1 MNPFNDKPI
10 EGPEE
15 DQFDFSTCAKAI
27 AESIFGNKKPEGT
40 VIAIHGPWG
49 SGKSSVINLVKHYLK
64 IEMEKKRK
72 PDQTQKSF
80 EFPRAAP
87 NWIKSLAPKAY
98 SKQTKSFEFPRTAP
112 NWIKSLAPKMCSRQ
126 SSDDTSNSVNIPIQI
141 LDFKCWWFKGEEAL
155 MLEFFR
161 QLYSALDQSGLREAK
176 AAMSQLGSIILSGSA
191 PLVGTIVN
199 SMMVP
204 IVGNAVS
211 NSMNNLSKLIKQE
224 RTIENLYEK
233 VLQGLKSKN
242 KRYLMIID
250 DIDRLSPDEALLIF
264 RLVKSVGQLP
274 KITYLLAYDR
284 KVAEEIVSKRY
295 PSEKSHYLEKIVQA
309 GFDIPYPLRSDLTDT
324 FRKSLGE
331 LWKKPEN
338 SIYWKKYQDSDYS
351 HFENLFD
358 NVVDPQ
364 IQSPR
369 DVIRIMNT
377 LRVTW
382 LAVAGEVD
390 PADFLALETLRVKQP
405 GLYATL
411 KAHKQLLTGMDF
423 SSEDKNSKI
432 SRYEDIFVHDL
443 QDEKQ
448 RAAMKRALGYLF
460 PPLAAV
466 WAGHDISDDSR
477 KEWQCQR
484 RACSPAHFDTYFR
497 FSLSETISLG
507 KVQAVIKNSGNTDYV
522 KNKFLQE
529 SQIPRR
535 NGRGTCANVLLD
547 ELKAHAKDIPIQNA
561 KVFLSAL
568 FSVYEKLDTEIDLS
582 DNFMIINNDMRI
594 YLLLKNLL
602 LNRTDPDERSTI
614 IVDAIQFANLYL
626 TIFITI
632 RTRLQY
638 YPPPGELSEPENSCL
653 ITKSDMEYLCKMS
666 AEKIKTAVENDELLS
681 SRNPLDLLNH
691 WNLLAG
697 SDKSKEAKSWCM
709 SKLNDDN
716 AVEIF
721 AKELTRRITATN
733 AYSEN
738 IISYHI
744 QMDMLKKFF
753 DIESFRQRVKLLSES
768 QPENERYVTLKRFLD
783 AFNER

>member
-10 EGPEE
+10 ERPGD
-15 DQFDFSTCAKAI
+15 DQFGFSSFAKAI
-27 AESIFGNKKPEGT
+27 AKSIVKNKKPEGT
-40 VIAIHGPWG
+40 VIAIRGPWG
-49 SGKSSVINLVKHYLK
+49 SGKSSVINLVRHYVKHYLEE
-64 IEMEKKRK
+64 EMEKKRK

-87 NWIKSLAPKAY
+87 NWIKSLAPK
-98 SKQTKSFEFPRTAP
+98 
-112 NWIKSLAPKMCSRQ
+112 MCSRQ
-126 SSDDTSNSVNIPIQI
+126 SSDDTSNSVNISIQI

-161 QLYSALDQSGLREAK
+161 QLYSALDQSDLREAK

-191 PLVGTIVN
+191 PLVGTVVN
-199 SMMVP
+199 SMVP

-224 RTIENLYEK
+224 ETIENLYK
-233 VLQGLKSKN
+233 KISQGLESQKN

-284 KVAEEIVSKRY
+284 KVAEKIVSERY
-295 PSEKSHYLEKIVQA
+295 PSEGPSYLEKIVQA
-309 GFDIPYPLRSDLTDT
+309 GVDIPYPLHSDLRNT
-324 FRKSLGE
+324 FMQSVRE

-338 SIYWKKYQDSDYS
+338 SIYRKKYQDSDYS

-369 DVIRIMNT
+369 DIIRIMNT

-382 LAVAGEVD
+382 PPVAGEVD

-411 KAHKQLLTGMDF
+411 KANKEILTGMDF
-423 SSEDKNSKI
+423 LSEDKNSKI

-466 WAGHDISDDSR
+466 WAAYDISDSSR
-477 KEWQCQR
+477 EEWKCQR

-497 FSLSETISLG
+497 FSLSQTISLK
-507 KVQAVIKNSGNTDYV
+507 KVQAVIKNSGNADDV
-522 KNKFLQE
+522 KNAFLQA
-529 SQIPRR
+529 SQIQRR
-535 NGRGTCANVLLD
+535 NERGTYASILLD
-547 ELKAHAKDIPIQNA
+547 ELKVHAQHIPIENA
-561 KVFLSAL
+561 EAFLSAL
-568 FSVYEKLDTEIDLS
+568 FKVHDRIDVESDQSNVFLWTDNSDRICSLIKNFLLDRTTLNQRSAVISQVITDTEDASLELIAILVRKEYYSYHPRQGQSSGYEADRLLTES
-582 DNFMIINNDMRI
+582 GVENLRQIFLEKVRAAAEDSS
-594 YLLLKNLL
+594 LLKN
-602 LNRTDPDERSTI
+602 RKSEI
-614 IVDAIQFANLYL
+614 LYSWKSL
-626 TIFITI
+626 DDSEEH
-632 RTRLQY
+632 Q
-638 YPPPGELSEPENSCL
+638 GEE
-653 ITKSDMEYLCKMS
+653 
-666 AEKIKTAVENDELLS
+666 V
-681 SRNPLDLLNH
+681 
-691 WNLLAG
+691 
-697 SDKSKEAKSWCM
+697 KSWCTK
-709 SKLNDDN
+709 KLNEDF
-716 AVEIF
+716 AVERF
-721 AKELTRRITATN
+721 AKIFVSNKTSSGQ
-733 AYSEN
+733 YFVQSN
-738 IISYHI
+738 ILD
-744 QMDMLKKFF
+744 QFF
-753 DIESFRQRVKLLSES
+753 DTDKLRQRVEEVLRASPQGS
-768 QPENERYVTLKRFLD
+768 ERYVTLQRFMD
-783 AFNER
+783 AFNERWHVDQ